1 MVSEKMY
8 PGMGVVMVRLALVAA
23 LLLVGP
29 AVTAAEIAGQVK
41 TLEGS
46 AKVVRDGVAT
56 PLQAGADIYA
66 ADEII
71 TADKSRLGLI
81 LRDDTTLSMGPS
93 SRMVVEHLEFEP
105 AADKLEQGLA
115 FTAGTFSVQAG
126 QIAKLAPNRTDIR
139 TPQMN
144 IGIRGTS
151 FLVKVDGND

>member
-1 MVSEKMY
+1 
-8 PGMGVVMVRLALVAA
+8 MVRFALVVA

-46 AKVVRDGVAT
+46 AKVVRDGVT
-56 PLQAGADIYA
+56 LPLLAGADIHA

-93 SRMVVEHLEFEP
+93 SRMVVERLEFEP

-139 TPQMN
+139 TPQMT

>member
-1 MVSEKMY
+1 
-8 PGMGVVMVRLALVAA
+8 MVRLVM
-23 LLLVGP
+23 LLVCCVVAMP
-29 AVTAAEIAGQVK
+29 AFAADPAGQIK
-41 TLEGS
+41 TLDGS
-46 AKVVRDGVAT
+46 AKVVRGGVT
-56 PLQAGADIYA
+56 LPLLAGADIYA

-71 TADKSRLGLI
+71 TGEKSRLGLI

-93 SRMVVEHLEFEP
+93 SRMVVERLEFEP

-115 FTAGTFSVQAG
+115 FNAGTFSVQAG

-139 TPQMN
+139 TPQMS

>member
-1 MVSEKMY
+1 MVSEQIY
-8 PGMGVVMVRLALVAA
+8 LGMGVVMYRFAMAAFVLVC
-23 LLLVGP
+23 P
-29 AVTAAEIAGQVK
+29 SVTAAEIAGQVK

-46 AKVVRDGVAT
+46 AKVVRAGVAI
-56 PLQAGADIYA
+56 PVQAGADIHA

-71 TADKSRLGLI
+71 TDDKSRLGLI

-93 SRMVVEHLEFEP
+93 SRMVVERLEFEP

-126 QIAKLAPNRTDIR
+126 QIAKLAPDRTDIR

>member
-1 MVSEKMY
+1 MVSEQSRLE
-8 PGMGVVMVRLALVAA
+8 MGEIMVRFTLLAA
-23 LLLVGP
+23 LLLLGSPV
-29 AVTAAEIAGQVK
+29 VAAEAAGQVK

-46 AKVVRDGVAT
+46 AKVVRDGVTT
-56 PLQAGADIYA
+56 PLLAGADIYA

-81 LRDDTTLSMGPS
+81 LRDDTTLSMGAS
-93 SRMVVEHLEFEP
+93 SRMVVERLEFEP
-105 AADKLEQGLA
+105 AADRLEQGLT
-115 FTAGTFSVQAG
+115 FNAGTFSVQAG

>member
-1 MVSEKMY
+1 MMFRFV
-8 PGMGVVMVRLALVAA
+8 LATA

-29 AVTAAEIAGQVK
+29 SAMAAEAAGQVK
-41 TLEGS
+41 TLDGT
-46 AKVVRDGVAT
+46 ATVVRDGVT
-56 PLQAGADIYA
+56 TSLQAGADIFA

-93 SRMVVEHLEFEP
+93 SRMVVERLEFEP
-105 AADKLEQGLA
+105 AADKLGQGLA

-126 QIAKLAPNRTDIR
+126 QIAKLAPDRTDIR
-139 TPQMN
+139 TPQMT

>member
-1 MVSEKMY
+1 
-8 PGMGVVMVRLALVAA
+8 MVRFALVVA

-46 AKVVRDGVAT
+46 AKVVRDGVT
-56 PLQAGADIYA
+56 LPLLAGADIHA

-93 SRMVVEHLEFEP
+93 SRMVVERLEFEP

-115 FTAGTFSVQAG
+115 FTAGTFSVQVG

-139 TPQMN
+139 TPQMT

>member
-1 MVSEKMY
+1 
-8 PGMGVVMVRLALVAA
+8 MVRLVMLLVCCVAA
-23 LLLVGP
+23 MP
-29 AVTAAEIAGQVK
+29 AFAADPAGQIK
-41 TLEGS
+41 TLDGS
-46 AKVVRDGVAT
+46 AKVVRDGVT
-56 PLQAGADIYA
+56 LPLQAGADIYA

-71 TADKSRLGLI
+71 TGEKSRLGLI

-93 SRMVVEHLEFEP
+93 SRMVVERLEFEP